1 VNENEHLKHT
11 VTNLKEGMLILERD
25 ISKLKVENEQ
35 LVETPRGKETE
46 YQALQET
53 NMKFSL
59 MLREKELEY
68 NSMQKK
74 ALALEQLLK
83 EKEQVRLGS

>member
-1 VNENEHLKHT
+1 
-11 VTNLKEGMLILERD
+11 ML
-25 ISKLKVENEQ
+25 Q
-35 LVETPRGKETE
+35 
-46 YQALQET
+46 
-53 NMKFSL
+53 
-59 MLREKELEY
+59 EKELEY